1 LSLDDAIVEHPME
14 DHVSPWIIIKE
25 DLIKWDRSTLMVVEN
40 LAHPSKSELDLMIQI
55 GKFGLTLAHT
65 SIHGLNDSLE
75 SHKVLRCK

>member
-1 LSLDDAIVEHPME
+1 
-14 DHVSPWIIIKE
+14 
-25 DLIKWDRSTLMVVEN
+25 MVVEN

-65 SIHGLNDSLE
+65 STHGLNDSLE